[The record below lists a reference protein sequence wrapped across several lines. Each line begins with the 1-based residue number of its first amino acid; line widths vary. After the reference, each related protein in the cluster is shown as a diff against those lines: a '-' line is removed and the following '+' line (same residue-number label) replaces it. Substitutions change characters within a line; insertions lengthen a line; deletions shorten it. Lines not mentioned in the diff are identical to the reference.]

1 MESRGSLRQY
11 IREVIIM
18 AWWGKLLIGIGVVAV
33 VIIIVALIVKA
44 YNKLVDSRE
53 KVKNGWSQIDVQ
65 LRRRFDLIP
74 NLVETVKGYAA
85 HEKETLENVTMW
97 RSRVSSASTTEEAID
112 ANAGLSGALGRLLVT
127 MEKYPELKANQN
139 FLKLQSELTD
149 IENKISYSRQFYN
162 DTVQKYNVLVK
173 RFPSNIIAS
182 IFKFKEEKF
191 FEVDNTVRE
200 TVPQVKF

>member
-1 MESRGSLRQY
+1 MAD
-11 IREVIIM
+11 IIAL
-18 AWWGKLLIGIGVVAV
+18 AWWGTLLIVLAAV
-33 VIIIVALIVKA
+33 GFVILIVALFA
-44 YNKLVDSRE
+44 GTYNKLVNGKE

-97 RSRVSSASTTEEAID
+97 RSRVSSAQTTEEAID

-127 MEKYPELKANQN
+127 MEKYPELKANEN
-139 FLKLQSELTD
+139 FLKLQNELTE
-149 IENKISYSRQFYN
+149 IENKISFARQFYN

-173 RFPSNIIAS
+173 RFPSNIVAS
-182 IFKFKEEKF
+182 MFKFKEEKF
-191 FEVDNTVRE
+191 FEVDSSIRE
-200 TVPQVKF
+200 NVPQVKF

>member
-1 MESRGSLRQY
+1 MK
-11 IREVIIM
+11 
-18 AWWGKLLIGIGVVAV
+18 WWVGLIIGVVVFAFV
-33 VIIIVALIVKA
+33 VWIVKA
-44 YNKLVDSRE
+44 LINIYNRLVEGRE

-97 RSRVSSASTTEEAID
+97 RSRVSSAQTVDESIE

-127 MEKYPELKANQN
+127 MEKYPELKANEN
-139 FLKLQSELTD
+139 FLRLQSELTE
-149 IENKISYSRQFYN
+149 IENKISFARQFYN
-162 DTVQKYNVLVK
+162 DTVQKYNVMVK
-173 RFPSNIIAS
+173 RFPTNIIAS

-191 FEVDNTVRE
+191 FEVDNSIRE
-200 TVPQVKF
+200 NVPQVKF

>member
-1 MESRGSLRQY
+1 MK
-11 IREVIIM
+11 
-18 AWWGKLLIGIGVVAV
+18 WWIGLIIGVAV
-33 VIIIVALIVKA
+33 FVFVVLIIRALINI
-44 YNKLVDSRE
+44 YNRLVDGRE

-74 NLVETVKGYAA
+74 NLVETVKGYAK

-97 RSRVSSASTTEEAID
+97 RSRVSSATTTEEAIE
-112 ANAGLSGALGRLLVT
+112 ANAGLSSALGRLLVT
-127 MEKYPELKANQN
+127 MEKYPELKANEN
-139 FLKLQSELTD
+139 FLKLQAELTE
-149 IENKISYSRQFYN
+149 IENKIAFSRQFYN

-182 IFKFKEEKF
+182 MFKFKEEKF
-191 FEVDNTVRE
+191 FEVDESVRE

>member
-1 MESRGSLRQY
+1 MDNIISL
-11 IREVIIM
+11 
-18 AWWGKLLIGIGVVAV
+18 AWWGTLLIVAAV
-33 VIIIVALIVKA
+33 VLFIILIVSLFAKT
-44 YNKLVDSRE
+44 YNNLVNGRE

-97 RSRVSSASTTEEAID
+97 RSRVSSAQTTDEAID

-127 MEKYPELKANQN
+127 MEKYPDLKANQN
-139 FLKLQSELTD
+139 FLKLQAELTE
-149 IENKISYSRQFYN
+149 IENKISFARQFYN

-173 RFPSNIIAS
+173 RFPSNIVAS
-182 IFKFKEEKF
+182 MFKFKEEKF
-191 FEVDNTVRE
+191 FEVDNSVRE
-200 TVPQVKF
+200 NVPQVKF

>member
-1 MESRGSLRQY
+1 MP
-11 IREVIIM
+11 
-18 AWWGKLLIGIGVVAV
+18 WWGGLIIAIGAVLV
-33 VIIIVALIVKA
+33 VIILIAALVKT
-44 YNKLVDSRE
+44 YNNLVDKRE

-97 RSRVSSASTTEEAID
+97 RSRVSRAETTEEAID

-139 FLKLQSELTD
+139 FLRLQSELTE
-149 IENKISYSRQFYN
+149 IENKISFARQFYN

-191 FEVDNTVRE
+191 FEVDNSIRE
-200 TVPQVKF
+200 NVPQVKF

>member
-1 MESRGSLRQY
+1 MP
-11 IREVIIM
+11 
-18 AWWGKLLIGIGVVAV
+18 WWGKLIVGLGVAFV
-33 VIIIVALIVKA
+33 VILIIALIIKA
-44 YNKLVDSRE
+44 YNKLVLGRE

-97 RSRVSSASTTEEAID
+97 RSRVSSAQTTEEAID
-112 ANAGLSGALGRLLVT
+112 ANVGLSGALGRLLVT

-139 FLKLQSELTD
+139 FLKLQNELTE
-149 IENKISYSRQFYN
+149 IENKISFARQFYN
-162 DTVQKYNVLVK
+162 DTVQKYNVMVK
-173 RFPSNIIAS
+173 KFPSNIIAS
-182 IFKFKEEKF
+182 LFKFKEEKF
-191 FEVDNTVRE
+191 FEVESSVRE

>member
-1 MESRGSLRQY
+1 
-11 IREVIIM
+11 M
-18 AWWGKLLIGIGVVAV
+18 AWWGKLLIGIGVAAV

-44 YNKLVDSRE
+44 YNKLVEGRE
-53 KVKNGWSQIDVQ
+53 KVRNGWSQIDVQ

-97 RSRVSSASTTEEAID
+97 RSRVSEAGSTEEAIE
-112 ANAGLSGALGRLLVT
+112 ANKGLSGALGRLLVT
-127 MEKYPELKANQN
+127 MEKYPDLKANQN
-139 FLKLQSELTD
+139 FLRLQSELTE
-149 IENKISYSRQFYN
+149 IENKISFARQFYN

-182 IFKFKEEKF
+182 ICKFNEEKF
-191 FEVDNTVRE
+191 FEVDNDIRE
-200 TVPQVKF
+200 NVPKVSF

>member
-1 MESRGSLRQY
+1 
-11 IREVIIM
+11 M
-18 AWWGKLLIGIGVVAV
+18 AWWGKLLIGLGVVIV
-33 VIIIVALIVKA
+33 LFIIIYLIVKA

-53 KVKNGWSQIDVQ
+53 KVKNGWSQIDVH

-139 FLKLQSELTD
+139 FLKLQSELTE
-149 IENKISYSRQFYN
+149 IENKIAFARQFYN

-182 IFKFKEEKF
+182 VFKFKEEKF
-191 FEVDNTVRE
+191 FEVDNTIRE

>member
-1 MESRGSLRQY
+1 MICALQ
-11 IREVIIM
+11 
-18 AWWGKLLIGIGVVAV
+18 WWGTLLIVLGVVAF
-33 VIIIVALIVKA
+33 VILIVALLAKT
-44 YNKLVDSRE
+44 YNKLVNGKE

-97 RSRVSSASTTEEAID
+97 RSRVSSAQTTEEAID

-139 FLKLQSELTD
+139 FLKLQAELTE
-149 IENKISYSRQFYN
+149 IENKISFARQFYN
-162 DTVQKYNVLVK
+162 DTVQKYNLLVK
-173 RFPSNIIAS
+173 SFPSNIVAS
-182 IFKFKEEKF
+182 IFKFNEEKF
-191 FEVDNTVRE
+191 FEVDNSIRE
-200 TVPQVKF
+200 NVPQVKF

>member
-1 MESRGSLRQY
+1 MIAAL
-11 IREVIIM
+11 
-18 AWWGKLLIGIGVVAV
+18 AWWGTLLIILAV
-33 VIIIVALIVKA
+33 VLCVILIVSLFAKT
-44 YNKLVDSRE
+44 YNKLVNGKE

-97 RSRVSSASTTEEAID
+97 RSRVSSAQTTEEAID
-112 ANAGLSGALGRLLVT
+112 ANVGLSGALGRLLVT

-139 FLKLQSELTD
+139 FLKLQNELTE
-149 IENKISYSRQFYN
+149 IENKISFARQFYN
-162 DTVQKYNVLVK
+162 DTVQKYNVMVK
-173 RFPSNIIAS
+173 KFPSNIIAS
-182 IFKFKEEKF
+182 LFKFKEEKF
-191 FEVDNTVRE
+191 FEVESSVRE

>member
-1 MESRGSLRQY
+1 
-11 IREVIIM
+11 M

-33 VIIIVALIVKA
+33 VIIVVALIVKA
-44 YNKLVDSRE
+44 YNKLVDGRE

-182 IFKFKEEKF
+182 IFKFNEEKF

>member
-1 MESRGSLRQY
+1 MAN
-11 IREVIIM
+11 IIAL
-18 AWWGKLLIGIGVVAV
+18 AWWGTLIIVLAVLGVVILLV
-33 VIIIVALIVKA
+33 SLIA
-44 YNKLVDSRE
+44 GTYNKLVNGKE
-53 KVKNGWSQIDVQ
+53 KVKNGWSKIDVQ

-97 RSRVSSASTTEEAID
+97 RSRVSSAQTTEEAID

-139 FLKLQSELTD
+139 FLKLQNELTE
-149 IENKISYSRQFYN
+149 IENKISFARQFYN

-191 FEVDNTVRE
+191 FEVDNSVRE
-200 TVPQVKF
+200 NVPQVKF

>member
-1 MESRGSLRQY
+1 MICALP
-11 IREVIIM
+11 
-18 AWWGKLLIGIGVVAV
+18 WWGTLLIVLGVVAFV
-33 VIIIVALIVKA
+33 VLIVALFAKT
-44 YNKLVDSRE
+44 YNKLVNGKE

-97 RSRVSSASTTEEAID
+97 RSRVSSAQTTEESID

-127 MEKYPELKANQN
+127 MEKYPELKANEN
-139 FLKLQSELTD
+139 FLRLQTELTE
-149 IENKISYSRQFYN
+149 IENKISFARQFYN

-182 IFKFKEEKF
+182 MFKFKEEKF
-191 FEVDNTVRE
+191 FEVDNSIRE

>member
-1 MESRGSLRQY
+1 MILC
-11 IREVIIM
+11 
-18 AWWGKLLIGIGVVAV
+18 ALPWWGTLLVVLGVVAF
-33 VIIIVALIVKA
+33 VILIFAIIAGT
-44 YNKLVDSRE
+44 YNKMVNGKE

-97 RSRVSSASTTEEAID
+97 RSRVSSAQTTEEAID

-139 FLKLQSELTD
+139 FLKLQSELTE
-149 IENKISYSRQFYN
+149 IENKISFARQFYN

-173 RFPSNIIAS
+173 RFPSNIVAS
-182 IFKFKEEKF
+182 IFGFKEEKF
-191 FEVDNTVRE
+191 FEVDNSVRE
-200 TVPQVKF
+200 NVPQVKF

>member
-1 MESRGSLRQY
+1 MVGVAIFLVVVLIARA
-11 IREVIIM
+11 IIKCYNNLVS
-18 AWWGKLLIGIGVVAV
+18 GK
-33 VIIIVALIVKA
+33 
-44 YNKLVDSRE
+44 E

-97 RSRVSSASTTEEAID
+97 RSRVSAATTPEESMD

-127 MEKYPELKANQN
+127 MEKYPELKANEN
-139 FLKLQSELTD
+139 FLKLQAELTE
-149 IENKISYSRQFYN
+149 IENKIAFARQFYN
-162 DTVQKYNVLVK
+162 DTVQKYNLVVK
-173 RFPSNIIAS
+173 KFPSNIIANM
-182 IFKFKEEKF
+182 FKFKEEKF
-191 FEVDNTVRE
+191 FEVDASVRE

>member
-1 MESRGSLRQY
+1 M
-11 IREVIIM
+11 IIS
-18 AWWGKLLIGIGVVAV
+18 ALPWWGTLLIVLGVVIFVIVIV
-33 VIIIVALIVKA
+33 VLIAKS
-44 YNKLVDSRE
+44 YNKLVDGRE

-97 RSRVSSASTTEEAID
+97 RSRVASAQNTDEAID

-139 FLKLQSELTD
+139 FLKLQAELTE
-149 IENKISYSRQFYN
+149 IENKIAFSRQFYN
-162 DTVQKYNVLVK
+162 DTVQKYNVRVK

-182 IFKFKEEKF
+182 MFGFKEEKF
-191 FEVDNTVRE
+191 FEVDNSIRE
-200 TVPQVKF
+200 NVPQVKF

>member
-1 MESRGSLRQY
+1 MF
-11 IREVIIM
+11 
-18 AWWGKLLIGIGVVAV
+18 WWVKLLIGLGIAAL

-44 YNKLVDSRE
+44 YNKLVDGRE

-97 RSRVSSASTTEEAID
+97 RSRVSAATTTEEAID
-112 ANAGLSGALGRLLVT
+112 ANNGLSGALGRLLVT
-127 MEKYPELKANQN
+127 MEKYPDLKANQN
-139 FLKLQSELTD
+139 FMSLQKELSD
-149 IENKISYSRQFYN
+149 IENKISFARQFYN
-162 DTVQKYNVLVK
+162 DTVQKFNVLVK

-182 IFKFKEEKF
+182 IFGFKEEKF
-191 FEVDNTVRE
+191 FEVDNTIRE
-200 TVPQVKF
+200 NVPQVKF